1 MRRHRLLKP
10 LGWVLLL
17 GLWSSGAVADQ
28 EPHENIVAAGTGYVA
43 TEAQAAHGSAFDIKV
58 SPGRLDS
65 RLRLRRCEEGLEAF
79 LGPGNRLA
87 GSSTVGVRC
96 QGPVNWVVYLP
107 VQIEV
112 SGEVVVLARA
122 LPRGSVLQPEYLK
135 LQRQDVGN
143 LSAGYLSDIDAVSD
157 MVLRRAKTAGTVL
170 TPRMVEAP
178 RLVRRGQRVL
188 LQVEG
193 ESVAV
198 RMEGEALSDGSH
210 GETVRVRNLSSER
223 VIDGVVV
230 SQGVV
235 GVSM

>member
-1 MRRHRLLKP
+1 MKGHRWLKP
-10 LGWVLLL
+10 CGWTLFL
-17 GLWSSGAVADQ
+17 GLWSSGVLADQ
-28 EPHENIVAAGTGYVA
+28 EPHPNIVAVGTGYVE
-43 TEAQAAHGSAFDIKV
+43 TEAQAAHGSAFEIKV
-58 SPGRLDS
+58 TPGRLDS

-87 GSSTVGVRC
+87 GNSTVGVRC
-96 QGPVNWVVYLP
+96 QGPVNWVVYMP

-112 SGEVVVLARA
+112 SGDVVVLAHA
-122 LPRGSVLQPEYLK
+122 LPRGSVLQSGHLK
-135 LQRQDVGN
+135 LERQDVGN
-143 LSAGYLSDIDAVSD
+143 LSAGYLADIDAASD
-157 MVLRRAKTAGTVL
+157 MVLRRAQQAGTVL
-170 TPRMVEAP
+170 TPRMVEAQ

-198 RMEGEALSDGSH
+198 RMEGEALSDGSY
-210 GETVRVRNLSSER
+210 GETVRVRNLTSER

-230 SQGVV
+230 SQGIV